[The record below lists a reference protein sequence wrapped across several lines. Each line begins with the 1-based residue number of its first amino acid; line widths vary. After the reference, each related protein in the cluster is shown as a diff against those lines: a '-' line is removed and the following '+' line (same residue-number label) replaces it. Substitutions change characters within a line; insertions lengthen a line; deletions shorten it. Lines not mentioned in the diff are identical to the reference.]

1 MNESTR
7 RFLVSAFQ
15 DYYAGADIKLPPE
28 FTSREWGFIEFSS
41 GQDTFMKRHRAFGS
55 EGELHD
61 YLTGIAPSHA
71 YYSVAYYEYP
81 GAPKMKEKNW
91 LKADLIFDIDSD
103 HLPGGINSYADM
115 LEKGKKETLKL
126 LEFLMDDFGF
136 SESEVHAVFSGGRG
150 YHFHISEES
159 VLSLG
164 SAERREIVDYVS
176 GKFDPKFYY
185 GTEAMVGDFGT
196 GTESFKGKT
205 KIPYKYVLKNHD
217 TGWGKRI
224 ANYIVQYLIAESMK
238 EDKDMFR
245 ELREHRGLGKSNA
258 KKFQALKSIAQSP
271 DALQTI
277 IKSGRLDFG
286 YVGDFQEIID
296 LLIRQAMESGRVNLG
311 RTQVDEPVTAD
322 IKRLI
327 RLPGSLHGK
336 SGMKVTALSI
346 NELETFEPLNDAVV
360 FGDKSV
366 KIKVI
371 KPFAVQMKG
380 KDLMVEEGIQEVPE
394 YAAVYLMCR
403 GVAEYGS
410 H

>member
-1 MNESTR
+1 MDEKTR
-7 RFLVSAFQ
+7 QFVVSAFQ
-15 DYYAGADIKLPPE
+15 NYYSTADIKLPPD
-28 FTSREWGFIEFSS
+28 FTSREWGFIEFTS

-61 YLTGIAPSHA
+61 YLRGIGPAHA

-136 SESEVHAVFSGGRG
+136 REEQVHAVFSGGRG

-176 GKFDPKFYY
+176 SKGLNLDRIFSKKDIS
-185 GTEAMVGDFGT
+185 GDAGA
-196 GTESFKGKT
+196 ESAKIAVFPSEDDGGWGGRINRYLITYLSSIAKDEDAVKILSGFKGIGKT
-205 KIPYKYVLKNHD
+205 
-217 TGWGKRI
+217 T
-224 ANYIVQYLIAESMK
+224 AEK
-238 EDKDMFR
+238 LVD
-245 ELREHRGLGKSNA
+245 N
-258 KKFQALKSIAQSP
+258 FQDESRVAALKKGKM
-271 DALQTI
+271 DALGGIKKEILMTI
-277 IKSGRLDFG
+277 
-286 YVGDFQEIID
+286 
-296 LLIRQAMESGRVNLG
+296 VNQG
-311 RTQVDEPVTAD
+311 VEQMAACVDEPVTAD

-346 NELETFEPLNDAVV
+346 DELETFEPLNDAVV

-366 KIKVI
+366 RIKVI

-380 KDLMVEEGIQEVPE
+380 NDLMVEEGVQEVPE
-394 YAAVYLMCR
+394 YAAIYLMCR
-403 GVAEYGS
+403 GVAEYGR
-410 H
+410 

>member
-1 MNESTR
+1 MDERTR
-7 RFLVSAFQ
+7 QFVVSAFQ
-15 DYYAGADIKLPPE
+15 NYYSTADIKLPPE
-28 FTSREWGFIEFSS
+28 FTSREWGFIEFTSR
-41 GQDTFMKRHRAFGS
+41 QDTFMKRHRAFGS

-61 YLTGIAPSHA
+61 YLRGIGPAHA
-71 YYSVAYYEYP
+71 YYSVAYYKYP

-136 SESEVHAVFSGGRG
+136 REEQVHAVFSGGRG
-150 YHFHISEES
+150 YHFHISEDS

-176 GKFDPKFYY
+176 SKGLNLERIFSKKDIS
-185 GTEAMVGDFGT
+185 GDAGA
-196 GTESFKGKT
+196 ESAKMSVFPSEDDGGWGGRINRYLISYLSSIAKDENAVKILSGFKGIGKT
-205 KIPYKYVLKNHD
+205 TAEKLVD
-217 TGWGKRI
+217 TF
-224 ANYIVQYLIAESMK
+224 QDES
-238 EDKDMFR
+238 R
-245 ELREHRGLGKSNA
+245 VA
-258 KKFQALKSIAQSP
+258 ALKKGKM
-271 DALQTI
+271 DALGG
-277 IKSGRLDFG
+277 IKKDILMTFIGQG
-286 YVGDFQEIID
+286 VEQM
-296 LLIRQAMESGRVNLG
+296 AAC
-311 RTQVDEPVTAD
+311 VDEPVTAD

-346 NELETFEPLNDAVV
+346 DELETFEPLNDAVV
-360 FGDKSV
+360 FSDKSV

-380 KDLMVEEGIQEVPE
+380 KDLMVEEGVQEVPE
-394 YAAVYLMCR
+394 YAAIYLMCR
-403 GVAEYGS
+403 GVAEYGR
-410 H
+410 

>member
-1 MNESTR
+1 MNERTKQ
-7 RFLVSAFQ
+7 FVVSAFQ
-15 DYYAGADIKLPPE
+15 NYYATADIKLPPD
-28 FTSREWGFIEFSS
+28 FTSREWGFIEFTS

-61 YLTGIAPSHA
+61 YLRGIGPAHA

-115 LEKGKKETLKL
+115 LEKGKRETLKL

-136 SESEVHAVFSGGRG
+136 REDQVHAVFSGGRG

-176 GKFDPKFYY
+176 SKGLNLERIFTKKDISGDAGAESAKISVFPSEDDGGWGGRINRHLISHLTSISKNKNAVDILTGFDGIGKVKAKKIIDVFQD
-185 GTEAMVGDFGT
+185 
-196 GTESFKGKT
+196 ESRVAALKKGK
-205 KIPYKYVLKNHD
+205 
-217 TGWGKRI
+217 
-224 ANYIVQYLIAESMK
+224 M
-238 EDKDMFR
+238 
-245 ELREHRGLGKSNA
+245 
-258 KKFQALKSIAQSP
+258 
-271 DALQTI
+271 DALGGIKKELLETI
-277 IKSGRLDFG
+277 
-286 YVGDFQEIID
+286 
-296 LLIRQAMESGRVNLG
+296 VNQG
-311 RTQVDEPVTAD
+311 VEQMAACVDEPVTAD

-346 NELETFEPLNDAVV
+346 DELETFEPLNDAVV
-360 FGDKSV
+360 FSDKSE

-380 KDLMVEEGIQEVPE
+380 KDLMVEEGVQEVPE
-394 YAAVYLMCR
+394 YAAIYLMCR
-403 GVAEYGS
+403 GVAEYGR
-410 H
+410 

>member
-7 RFLVSAFQ
+7 RYLVSAFQ
-15 DYYAGADIKLPPE
+15 NYYSQAEIRLPPE
-28 FTSREWGFIEFSS
+28 FISREWGFIEFSS
-41 GQDTFMKRHRAFGS
+41 GKDTFMKRHRAFGS

-61 YLTGIAPSHA
+61 YLRGIGPAHA

-81 GAPKMKEKNW
+81 GAPKMIEKNW
-91 LKADLIFDIDSD
+91 QKADLIFDIDSD

-115 LEKGKKETLKL
+115 LEKGKRETLKL
-126 LEFLMDDFGF
+126 LEFLIDDFGF
-136 SESEVHAVFSGGRG
+136 NESEVHAVFSGGRG

-176 GKFDPKFYY
+176 SKGLNLENIFSKREITGDA
-185 GTEAMVGDFGT
+185 GTEYAKMTVLPSEDEAGWGGRINRYLILYLSSLAKDENAIKILT
-196 GTESFKGKT
+196 GFKGIGKKT
-205 KIPYKYVLKNHD
+205 
-217 TGWGKRI
+217 
-224 ANYIVQYLIAESMK
+224 ANNLVEIFQDDSRVMS
-238 EDKDMFR
+238 
-245 ELREHRGLGKSNA
+245 LRKGNM
-258 KKFQALKSIAQSP
+258 
-271 DALQTI
+271 DALGGIKKEILETI
-277 IKSGRLDFG
+277 VKQGVS
-286 YVGDFQEIID
+286 QM
-296 LLIRQAMESGRVNLG
+296 AAC
-311 RTQVDEPVTAD
+311 VDEPVTAD

-336 SGMKVTALSI
+336 SGMKVTALKI
-346 NELETFEPLNDAVV
+346 EELEGFEPLNDAVV
-360 FGDKSV
+360 FSDKSV
-366 KIKVI
+366 KIKAI

-403 GVAEYGS
+403 GVAEHGS

>member
-1 MNESTR
+1 MDERTR
-7 RFLVSAFQ
+7 QFVVSAFQ
-15 DYYAGADIKLPPE
+15 NYYSTADIKLPPD
-28 FTSREWGFIEFSS
+28 FTSREWGFIEFTS

-61 YLTGIAPSHA
+61 YLRGIGPAHA

-115 LEKGKKETLKL
+115 LEKGKRETLKL

-136 SESEVHAVFSGGRG
+136 REEQVHAVFSGGRG

-176 GKFDPKFYY
+176 SKGLNLEKIFSKKDIS
-185 GTEAMVGDFGT
+185 GDAGA
-196 GTESFKGKT
+196 ESAKMSVFPSEDDGGWGGRINRYLITYMSSIAKDEDAVKILSGFKGVGKT
-205 KIPYKYVLKNHD
+205 TAEKLVDAFQDESRIAALKN
-217 TGWGKRI
+217 GK
-224 ANYIVQYLIAESMK
+224 M
-238 EDKDMFR
+238 
-245 ELREHRGLGKSNA
+245 
-258 KKFQALKSIAQSP
+258 
-271 DALQTI
+271 DALGGFKKDILMTI
-277 IKSGRLDFG
+277 
-286 YVGDFQEIID
+286 
-296 LLIRQAMESGRVNLG
+296 VNQG
-311 RTQVDEPVTAD
+311 VEQMAACVDEPVTAD

-346 NELETFEPLNDAVV
+346 DELESFEPLNDAVV
-360 FGDKSV
+360 FSDKSV

-380 KDLMVEEGIQEVPE
+380 KDLMVEEGVQEVPE
-394 YAAVYLMCR
+394 YAAIYLMCR
-403 GVAEYGS
+403 GVAEYGR
-410 H
+410 

>member
-1 MNESTR
+1 MDERTR
-7 RFLVSAFQ
+7 QFVVSAFQ
-15 DYYAGADIKLPPE
+15 NYYSTADIKLPPD
-28 FTSREWGFIEFSS
+28 FTSREWGFIEFTS

-61 YLTGIAPSHA
+61 YLRGIGPAHA

-136 SESEVHAVFSGGRG
+136 REEQVHAVFSGGRG

-176 GKFDPKFYY
+176 SKGLNLDRIFSKKDIS
-185 GTEAMVGDFGT
+185 GDAGA
-196 GTESFKGKT
+196 ESAKIAVFPSEDDGGWGGRINRYLITYLSSIAKDEDAVKILSGFKGIGKT
-205 KIPYKYVLKNHD
+205 
-217 TGWGKRI
+217 T
-224 ANYIVQYLIAESMK
+224 AEK
-238 EDKDMFR
+238 LVD
-245 ELREHRGLGKSNA
+245 N
-258 KKFQALKSIAQSP
+258 FQDESRVAALKKGKM
-271 DALQTI
+271 DALGGIKKEILMTI
-277 IKSGRLDFG
+277 
-286 YVGDFQEIID
+286 
-296 LLIRQAMESGRVNLG
+296 VNKG
-311 RTQVDEPVTAD
+311 VEQMAACVDEPVTAD

-346 NELETFEPLNDAVV
+346 DELETFEPLNDAVV

-366 KIKVI
+366 RIKVI

-380 KDLMVEEGIQEVPE
+380 NDLMVEEGVQEVPE
-394 YAAVYLMCR
+394 YAAIYLMCR
-403 GVAEYGS
+403 GVAEYGR
-410 H
+410 

>member
-1 MNESTR
+1 MNERTKQ
-7 RFLVSAFQ
+7 FVVSAFQ
-15 DYYAGADIKLPPE
+15 NYYATADIKLPPE
-28 FTSREWGFIEFSS
+28 FTSREWGFIEFTS

-61 YLTGIAPSHA
+61 YLRGIGPAHA

-115 LEKGKKETLKL
+115 LEKGKRETLKL

-136 SESEVHAVFSGGRG
+136 REDQVHAVFSGGRG

-176 GKFDPKFYY
+176 SKGLNLERIFTKKDIS
-185 GTEAMVGDFGT
+185 GDAGA
-196 GTESFKGKT
+196 ESAKMSVFPSEDDG
-205 KIPYKYVLKNHD
+205 
-217 TGWGKRI
+217 GWG
-224 ANYIVQYLIAESMK
+224 
-238 EDKDMFR
+238 
-245 ELREHRGLGKSNA
+245 
-258 KKFQALKSIAQSP
+258 
-271 DALQTI
+271 
-277 IKSGRLDFG
+277 
-286 YVGDFQEIID
+286 
-296 LLIRQAMESGRVNLG
+296 GRVNRHLITYLTSISKNEDAIDILTGFDGIGKVKAKKIIDVFQDESRVAALKKGKMDALG
-311 RTQVDEPVTAD
+311 GIKKELLETIVNQGVEQMAACVDEPVTAD

-346 NELETFEPLNDAVV
+346 DELETFEPLNDAVV
-360 FGDKSV
+360 FSDKSV

-380 KDLMVEEGIQEVPE
+380 KDLMVDEGVQEVPE
-394 YAAVYLMCR
+394 YAAIYLMCR
-403 GVAEYGS
+403 GVAEYGR
-410 H
+410 

>member
-7 RFLVSAFQ
+7 RYVVSAFQ
-15 DYYAGADIKLPPE
+15 KYYSAADIRLPPE
-28 FTSREWGFIEFSS
+28 FTAREWGFIEFTSE
-41 GQDTFMKRHRAFGS
+41 QDTFMKRHRAFGS
-55 EGELHD
+55 AGELQD
-61 YLTGIAPSHA
+61 YLRGIAPAHA

-126 LEFLMDDFGF
+126 LDFLIEDFGF
-136 SESEVHAVFSGGRG
+136 SENEVHAVFSGGRG

-176 GKFDPKFYY
+176 SKGLD
-185 GTEAMVGDFGT
+185 TERIFSKKDISGDA
-196 GTESFKGKT
+196 GTESAKMAVFPSQEEGGWGGRINHYLISYLSSLARDEDAIRILTGFKGIGEKT
-205 KIPYKYVLKNHD
+205 AEK
-217 TGWGKRI
+217 
-224 ANYIVQYLIAESMK
+224 LIELFMDES
-238 EDKDMFR
+238 R
-245 ELREHRGLGKSNA
+245 VS
-258 KKFQALKSIAQSP
+258 ALKKGKM
-271 DALQTI
+271 DALGS
-277 IKSGRLDFG
+277 IKK
-286 YVGDFQEIID
+286 EILEGIVK
-296 LLIRQAMESGRVNLG
+296 QGVSEMAAC
-311 RTQVDEPVTAD
+311 VDEPVTAD

-346 NELETFEPLNDAVV
+346 DELESFEPLNDAVV

-366 KIKVI
+366 RIKVM

>member
-7 RFLVSAFQ
+7 RYLVSAFQ
-15 DYYAGADIKLPPE
+15 RYYTTADIRLPPD
-28 FTSREWGFIEFSS
+28 FTSREWGFIEFTS
-41 GQDTFMKRHRAFGS
+41 GQETFMKRHRAFGS

-61 YLTGIAPSHA
+61 YLSGIGPSHA

-91 LKADLIFDIDSD
+91 KKADLIFDIDSD

-115 LEKGKKETLKL
+115 LEKGKRETLKL

-136 SESEVHAVFSGGRG
+136 GESQVHAVFSGGRG

-176 GKFDPKFYY
+176 SRGLNLEKIFSKR
-185 GTEAMVGDFGT
+185 EISGDA
-196 GTESFKGKT
+196 GTESAKMAVFPSEDEGGWGGRINHYLISYLTSLASDEDAVKILTGFKGIGKT
-205 KIPYKYVLKNHD
+205 TAEKLIETFKDESRVNALRK
-217 TGWGKRI
+217 GK
-224 ANYIVQYLIAESMK
+224 M
-238 EDKDMFR
+238 
-245 ELREHRGLGKSNA
+245 
-258 KKFQALKSIAQSP
+258 
-271 DALQTI
+271 DALGGIKKDILETI
-277 IKSGRLDFG
+277 VKQGVEQMG
-286 YVGDFQEIID
+286 
-296 LLIRQAMESGRVNLG
+296 AC
-311 RTQVDEPVTAD
+311 VDEPVTAD

-336 SGMKVTALSI
+336 SGMKVTALKI
-346 NELETFEPLNDAVV
+346 DELENFEPLNDAVV

-380 KDLMVEEGIQEVPE
+380 KDLMVEEGMQEVPE

>member
-7 RFLVSAFQ
+7 QYIVSAFQ
-15 DYYAGADIKLPPE
+15 KYYSRADIRLPPE
-28 FTSREWGFIEFSS
+28 FTSREWGFIEFTSE
-41 GQDTFMKRHRAFGS
+41 QDTFMKRHRAFGS

-61 YLTGIAPSHA
+61 YLRGIGPAHA

-103 HLPGGINSYADM
+103 HLPGSINSYADM

-126 LEFLMDDFGF
+126 LEFLTGDFGF
-136 SESEVHAVFSGGRG
+136 GENEVHAVFSGGRG
-150 YHFHISEES
+150 YHFHISDES

-176 GKFDPKFYY
+176 SKGLDLEKIFSKKDISGDA
-185 GTEAMVGDFGT
+185 GTEYAKIAMLPSE
-196 GTESFKGKT
+196 TESGWGGRINRYLISYLSSLARDEKAIKILTGFKGIGPKT
-205 KIPYKYVLKNHD
+205 AEN
-217 TGWGKRI
+217 
-224 ANYIVQYLIAESMK
+224 IVEIFQDESRV
-238 EDKDMFR
+238 DS
-245 ELREHRGLGKSNA
+245 LRKGNM
-258 KKFQALKSIAQSP
+258 
-271 DALQTI
+271 DALGGIKREILETI
-277 IKSGRLDFG
+277 
-286 YVGDFQEIID
+286 V
-296 LLIRQAMESGRVNLG
+296 RQGVSQMAAC
-311 RTQVDEPVTAD
+311 VDEPVTAD

-336 SGMKVTALSI
+336 SGMKVTALTI
-346 NELETFEPLNDAVV
+346 QELEEFEPLNDAVV
-360 FGDKSV
+360 LSDKSV
-366 KIKVI
+366 KIKVM

>member
-7 RFLVSAFQ
+7 RYVVSAFQ
-15 DYYAGADIKLPPE
+15 KYYATADIRLPPE
-28 FTSREWGFIEFSS
+28 FTSREWGFIEFTS

-61 YLTGIAPSHA
+61 YLSGIGPAHA

-91 LKADLIFDIDSD
+91 QKADLIFDIDSD
-103 HLPGGINSYADM
+103 HLPGDINSYADM
-115 LEKGKKETLKL
+115 LEKGKRETLKL
-126 LEFLMDDFGF
+126 LEFLIDDFGF
-136 SESEVHAVFSGGRG
+136 NESQVHAVFSGGRG

-176 GKFDPKFYY
+176 SKGLNLEKLFSKR
-185 GTEAMVGDFGT
+185 EISGDAGAENAKMAVFPSEDDGGWGGRINRYLISYLTKLATDDDAVKILT
-196 GTESFKGKT
+196 GFKGIGKT
-205 KIPYKYVLKNHD
+205 TAEKLVETFKDESRVNSLKK
-217 TGWGKRI
+217 GR
-224 ANYIVQYLIAESMK
+224 M
-238 EDKDMFR
+238 
-245 ELREHRGLGKSNA
+245 
-258 KKFQALKSIAQSP
+258 
-271 DALQTI
+271 DALGGIKKDILETI
-277 IKSGRLDFG
+277 VKQG
-286 YVGDFQEIID
+286 VEQM
-296 LLIRQAMESGRVNLG
+296 AAC
-311 RTQVDEPVTAD
+311 VDEPVTAD

-346 NELETFEPLNDAVV
+346 DELENFEPLNDAVV

-380 KDLMVEEGIQEVPE
+380 KDLFVEEGIQEVPE
-394 YAAVYLMCR
+394 YAAIYLMCR

>member
-15 DYYAGADIKLPPE
+15 NYYSTADIRLPPE
-28 FTSREWGFIEFSS
+28 FTSREWGFIEFTS

-61 YLTGIAPSHA
+61 YLTGIAPAHA

-91 LKADLIFDIDSD
+91 QKADLIFDIDSD

-115 LEKGKKETLKL
+115 LEKGKRETLKL

-136 SESEVHAVFSGGRG
+136 SEREVHAVFSGGRG
-150 YHFHISEES
+150 YHFHISEEL

-176 GKFDPKFYY
+176 SKGLNLEKIFSKR
-185 GTEAMVGDFGT
+185 EISGDAGAESAKMAVFPSENDGGWGGRINRYLISYLTSLAKDENAVKILT
-196 GTESFKGKT
+196 GFKGVGKT
-205 KIPYKYVLKNHD
+205 TAEKIVE
-217 TGWGKRI
+217 TF
-224 ANYIVQYLIAESMK
+224 
-238 EDKDMFR
+238 KDDAR
-245 ELREHRGLGKSNA
+245 VNALREGKM
-258 KKFQALKSIAQSP
+258 
-271 DALQTI
+271 DALGG
-277 IKSGRLDFG
+277 IKKDILMG
-286 YVGDFQEIID
+286 I
-296 LLIRQAMESGRVNLG
+296 VNQG
-311 RTQVDEPVTAD
+311 VEQMAACVDEPVTAD

-346 NELETFEPLNDAVV
+346 DELETFEPLNDAVV

>member
-1 MNESTR
+1 MDERTR
-7 RFLVSAFQ
+7 QFVVSAFQ
-15 DYYAGADIKLPPE
+15 NYYSTADIKLPPD
-28 FTSREWGFIEFSS
+28 FTSREWGFIEFTS

-61 YLTGIAPSHA
+61 YLRGIGPAHA

-115 LEKGKKETLKL
+115 LEKGKRETLKL

-136 SESEVHAVFSGGRG
+136 REEQVHAVFSGGRG

-176 GKFDPKFYY
+176 SKGLNLEKIFSKKDIS
-185 GTEAMVGDFGT
+185 GDAGA
-196 GTESFKGKT
+196 ESAKMSVFPSEDDGGWGGRINRYLITYLSSIAKDEDAVKILSGFKGIGKT
-205 KIPYKYVLKNHD
+205 TAEKLVDTFKDESRVAALKN
-217 TGWGKRI
+217 GK
-224 ANYIVQYLIAESMK
+224 M
-238 EDKDMFR
+238 
-245 ELREHRGLGKSNA
+245 
-258 KKFQALKSIAQSP
+258 
-271 DALQTI
+271 DALGGIKKDILMTI
-277 IKSGRLDFG
+277 
-286 YVGDFQEIID
+286 
-296 LLIRQAMESGRVNLG
+296 VNQG
-311 RTQVDEPVTAD
+311 VEQMAACVDEPVTAD

-346 NELETFEPLNDAVV
+346 DELESFEPLNDAVV
-360 FGDKSV
+360 FSDKSV

-380 KDLMVEEGIQEVPE
+380 KDLMVEEGVQEVPE
-394 YAAVYLMCR
+394 YAAIYLMCR
-403 GVAEYGS
+403 GVAEYGR
-410 H
+410 

>member
-1 MNESTR
+1 MDERTR
-7 RFLVSAFQ
+7 QFVVSAFQ
-15 DYYAGADIKLPPE
+15 NYYSTADIKLPPD
-28 FTSREWGFIEFSS
+28 FTSREWGFIEFTS

-61 YLTGIAPSHA
+61 YLRGIGPAHA

-115 LEKGKKETLKL
+115 LEKGKRETLKL

-136 SESEVHAVFSGGRG
+136 REEQVHAVFSGGRG

-176 GKFDPKFYY
+176 SKGLNLEKIFSKKDIS
-185 GTEAMVGDFGT
+185 GDAGA
-196 GTESFKGKT
+196 ESAKMSVFPSEDDGGWGGRINRYLITYLSSIAKDEDAVKILSGFKGVGKT
-205 KIPYKYVLKNHD
+205 TAEKLVDAFQDESRIAALKN
-217 TGWGKRI
+217 GK
-224 ANYIVQYLIAESMK
+224 M
-238 EDKDMFR
+238 
-245 ELREHRGLGKSNA
+245 
-258 KKFQALKSIAQSP
+258 
-271 DALQTI
+271 DALGGFKKDILMTI
-277 IKSGRLDFG
+277 
-286 YVGDFQEIID
+286 
-296 LLIRQAMESGRVNLG
+296 VNQG
-311 RTQVDEPVTAD
+311 VEQMAACVDEPVTAD

-346 NELETFEPLNDAVV
+346 DELESFEPLNDAVV
-360 FGDKSV
+360 FSDKSV

-380 KDLMVEEGIQEVPE
+380 KDLMVEEGVQEVPE
-394 YAAVYLMCR
+394 YVAIYLMCR
-403 GVAEYGS
+403 GVAEYGR
-410 H
+410 

>member
-1 MNESTR
+1 MNERTKQ
-7 RFLVSAFQ
+7 FVVSAFQ
-15 DYYAGADIKLPPE
+15 NYYATADIKLPPE
-28 FTSREWGFIEFSS
+28 FTSREWGFIEFTS
-41 GQDTFMKRHRAFGS
+41 GLDTFMKRHRAFGS

-61 YLTGIAPSHA
+61 YLRGIGPAHA

-115 LEKGKKETLKL
+115 LEKGKRETLKL

-136 SESEVHAVFSGGRG
+136 REDQVHAVFSGGRG

-176 GKFDPKFYY
+176 SKGLNLERIFTKKDIS
-185 GTEAMVGDFGT
+185 GDAGA
-196 GTESFKGKT
+196 ESAKMSVFPSEDDG
-205 KIPYKYVLKNHD
+205 
-217 TGWGKRI
+217 GWG
-224 ANYIVQYLIAESMK
+224 
-238 EDKDMFR
+238 
-245 ELREHRGLGKSNA
+245 
-258 KKFQALKSIAQSP
+258 
-271 DALQTI
+271 
-277 IKSGRLDFG
+277 
-286 YVGDFQEIID
+286 
-296 LLIRQAMESGRVNLG
+296 GRVNRHLITYLTSISKNEDAIDILTGFDGIGKVKAKKIIDVFQDESRVAALKKGKMDALG
-311 RTQVDEPVTAD
+311 GIKKELLETIVNQGVEQMAACVDEPVTAD

-346 NELETFEPLNDAVV
+346 DELETFEPLNDAVV
-360 FGDKSV
+360 FSDKSV

-380 KDLMVEEGIQEVPE
+380 KDLMVDEGVQEVPE
-394 YAAVYLMCR
+394 YAAIYLMCR
-403 GVAEYGS
+403 GVAEYGR
-410 H
+410 

>member
-1 MNESTR
+1 MDERTR
-7 RFLVSAFQ
+7 QFVVSAFQ
-15 DYYAGADIKLPPE
+15 NYYSTADIKLPPD
-28 FTSREWGFIEFSS
+28 FTSREWGFIEFTS

-61 YLTGIAPSHA
+61 YLRGIGPAHA

-115 LEKGKKETLKL
+115 LEKGKRETLKL

-136 SESEVHAVFSGGRG
+136 REEQVHAVFSGGRG

-176 GKFDPKFYY
+176 SKGLNLEKIFSKKDIS
-185 GTEAMVGDFGT
+185 GDAGA
-196 GTESFKGKT
+196 ESAKMSVFPSEDDGGWGGRINRYLISYLSSIAKDEDAVKILSGFKGIGKT
-205 KIPYKYVLKNHD
+205 TAEKLVD
-217 TGWGKRI
+217 TFKD
-224 ANYIVQYLIAESMK
+224 ES
-238 EDKDMFR
+238 R
-245 ELREHRGLGKSNA
+245 VA
-258 KKFQALKSIAQSP
+258 ALKKGKM
-271 DALQTI
+271 DALGGIKKDILMTI
-277 IKSGRLDFG
+277 
-286 YVGDFQEIID
+286 
-296 LLIRQAMESGRVNLG
+296 VNQG
-311 RTQVDEPVTAD
+311 VEQMAACVDEPVTAD

-346 NELETFEPLNDAVV
+346 DELETFEPLNDAVV

-394 YAAVYLMCR
+394 YAAIYLMCR
-403 GVAEYGS
+403 GVAEYGR
-410 H
+410 

>member
-1 MNESTR
+1 MNERTKQ
-7 RFLVSAFQ
+7 FVVSAFQ
-15 DYYAGADIKLPPE
+15 NYYATADIKLPPD
-28 FTSREWGFIEFSS
+28 FTSREWGFIEFTS

-61 YLTGIAPSHA
+61 YLRGIGPAHA

-115 LEKGKKETLKL
+115 LEKGKRETLKL

-136 SESEVHAVFSGGRG
+136 REDQVHAVFSGGRG

-176 GKFDPKFYY
+176 SKGLNLERIFTKKDISGDAGAESAKISVFPSEDDGGWGGRINRHLISYLTSISKNENAVDILTGFDGIGKVKAKKIIDVFQD
-185 GTEAMVGDFGT
+185 
-196 GTESFKGKT
+196 ESRVAALKKGK
-205 KIPYKYVLKNHD
+205 
-217 TGWGKRI
+217 
-224 ANYIVQYLIAESMK
+224 M
-238 EDKDMFR
+238 
-245 ELREHRGLGKSNA
+245 
-258 KKFQALKSIAQSP
+258 
-271 DALQTI
+271 DALGGIKKELLETI
-277 IKSGRLDFG
+277 
-286 YVGDFQEIID
+286 
-296 LLIRQAMESGRVNLG
+296 VNQG
-311 RTQVDEPVTAD
+311 VEQMAACVDEPVTAD

-346 NELETFEPLNDAVV
+346 DELETFEPLNDAVV
-360 FGDKSV
+360 FSDKSE

-380 KDLMVEEGIQEVPE
+380 KDLMVEEGVQEVPE
-394 YAAVYLMCR
+394 YAAIYLMCR
-403 GVAEYGS
+403 GVAEYGR
-410 H
+410 

>member
-1 MNESTR
+1 MDERTR
-7 RFLVSAFQ
+7 QFVVSAFQ
-15 DYYAGADIKLPPE
+15 NYYSTADIKLPPD
-28 FTSREWGFIEFSS
+28 FTSREWGFIEFTS

-61 YLTGIAPSHA
+61 YLRGIGPAHA

-115 LEKGKKETLKL
+115 LEKGKRETLKL

-136 SESEVHAVFSGGRG
+136 REEQVHAVFSGGRG

-176 GKFDPKFYY
+176 SKGLNLEKIFSKKDIS
-185 GTEAMVGDFGT
+185 GDAGA
-196 GTESFKGKT
+196 ESAKISVFPSEDDGGWGGRINRYLITYLSSIAKDEDAVKILSGFKGVGKT
-205 KIPYKYVLKNHD
+205 TAEKLVDAFQDESRIAALKN
-217 TGWGKRI
+217 GK
-224 ANYIVQYLIAESMK
+224 M
-238 EDKDMFR
+238 
-245 ELREHRGLGKSNA
+245 
-258 KKFQALKSIAQSP
+258 
-271 DALQTI
+271 DALGGFKKDILMTI
-277 IKSGRLDFG
+277 
-286 YVGDFQEIID
+286 
-296 LLIRQAMESGRVNLG
+296 VNQG
-311 RTQVDEPVTAD
+311 VEQMAACVDEPVTAD

-346 NELETFEPLNDAVV
+346 DELESFEPLNDAVV
-360 FGDKSV
+360 FSDKSV

-380 KDLMVEEGIQEVPE
+380 KDLMVEEGVQEVPE
-394 YAAVYLMCR
+394 YAAIYLMCR
-403 GVAEYGS
+403 GVAEYGR
-410 H
+410 

>member
-1 MNESTR
+1 MNETTR
-7 RFLVSAFQ
+7 RYIVSAFQ
-15 DYYAGADIKLPPE
+15 KYYSTADIRLPPE
-28 FTSREWGFIEFSS
+28 FISREWGFIEFTSD
-41 GQDTFMKRHRAFGS
+41 QDTFMKRHRAFGS
-55 EGELHD
+55 GGELQD
-61 YLTGIAPSHA
+61 YLRGIAPAHA

-103 HLPGGINSYADM
+103 HLPGGITSYADM

-126 LEFLMDDFGF
+126 LDFLIGDFGF
-136 SESEVHAVFSGGRG
+136 SENEVHAVFSGGRG

-176 GKFDPKFYY
+176 SKGLDMERIFSKRDIS
-185 GTEAMVGDFGT
+185 GDA
-196 GTESFKGKT
+196 GTESAKMAVFPSRDEGGWGGRINRYLINYLSSLASDEDALRILTGFKGIGEKT
-205 KIPYKYVLKNHD
+205 AEK
-217 TGWGKRI
+217 
-224 ANYIVQYLIAESMK
+224 LIELFRDES
-238 EDKDMFR
+238 R
-245 ELREHRGLGKSNA
+245 VA
-258 KKFQALKSIAQSP
+258 ALKKGKM
-271 DALQTI
+271 DALGSIKKEVLETI
-277 IKSGRLDFG
+277 VKQGVS
-286 YVGDFQEIID
+286 EM
-296 LLIRQAMESGRVNLG
+296 AAC
-311 RTQVDEPVTAD
+311 VDEPVTAD

-346 NELETFEPLNDAVV
+346 DELDNFEPLNDAVV

-366 KIKVI
+366 RIKVM

-380 KDLMVEEGIQEVPE
+380 KDLMVEEGTQEVPE

>member
-7 RFLVSAFQ
+7 QYIVSAFQ
-15 DYYAGADIKLPPE
+15 KYYFRADIRLPPE
-28 FTSREWGFIEFSS
+28 FASREWGFIEFTSE
-41 GQDTFMKRHRAFGS
+41 QDTFMKRHRAFGS

-61 YLTGIAPSHA
+61 YLRGIGPAHA

-103 HLPGGINSYADM
+103 HLPGSINSYADM

-126 LEFLMDDFGF
+126 LEFLTGDFGF
-136 SESEVHAVFSGGRG
+136 RENEVHAVFSGGRG
-150 YHFHISEES
+150 YHFHISDES

-176 GKFDPKFYY
+176 SKGLDLEKIFSKK
-185 GTEAMVGDFGT
+185 EISGDA
-196 GTESFKGKT
+196 GTESAKMAVFPSEDEGGWGGRINRYLISYISSLARDEDAIKILTGFKGIGEK
-205 KIPYKYVLKNHD
+205 KAEK
-217 TGWGKRI
+217 
-224 ANYIVQYLIAESMK
+224 LIELFQDESRVESMRKGKMDALGNFKK
-238 EDKDMFR
+238 EILETIVKQ
-245 ELREHRGLGKSNA
+245 G
-258 KKFQALKSIAQSP
+258 IAQM
-271 DALQTI
+271 A
-277 IKSGRLDFG
+277 
-286 YVGDFQEIID
+286 
-296 LLIRQAMESGRVNLG
+296 AC
-311 RTQVDEPVTAD
+311 VDEPVTAD

-336 SGMKVTALSI
+336 SGMKVTALTI
-346 NELETFEPLNDAVV
+346 QELEEFEPLNDAIV
-360 FGDKSV
+360 FSDKSV
-366 KIKVI
+366 KIKVM

-380 KDLMVEEGIQEVPE
+380 EDLMVEEGIQEVPE

>member
-1 MNESTR
+1 MDERTR
-7 RFLVSAFQ
+7 QFVVSAFQ
-15 DYYAGADIKLPPE
+15 NYYSTADIKLPPD
-28 FTSREWGFIEFSS
+28 FTSREWGFIEFTS

-61 YLTGIAPSHA
+61 YLRGIGPAHA

-136 SESEVHAVFSGGRG
+136 REEQVHAVFSGGRG

-176 GKFDPKFYY
+176 SKGLNLDRIFSKKDIS
-185 GTEAMVGDFGT
+185 GDAGA
-196 GTESFKGKT
+196 ESAKIAVFPSEDDGGWGGRINRYLITYLSSIAKDEDAVKILSGFKGIGKT
-205 KIPYKYVLKNHD
+205 
-217 TGWGKRI
+217 T
-224 ANYIVQYLIAESMK
+224 AEK
-238 EDKDMFR
+238 LVD
-245 ELREHRGLGKSNA
+245 N
-258 KKFQALKSIAQSP
+258 FQDESRVAALKKGKM
-271 DALQTI
+271 DALGGIKKEILMTI
-277 IKSGRLDFG
+277 
-286 YVGDFQEIID
+286 
-296 LLIRQAMESGRVNLG
+296 VNQG
-311 RTQVDEPVTAD
+311 VEQMAACVDEPVTAD

-346 NELETFEPLNDAVV
+346 DELETFEPLNDAVV

-366 KIKVI
+366 RIKVI

-380 KDLMVEEGIQEVPE
+380 NDLMVEEGVQEVPE
-394 YAAVYLMCR
+394 YAAIYLMCR
-403 GVAEYGS
+403 GVAEYGR
-410 H
+410 

>member
-7 RFLVSAFQ
+7 QYLVSAFQ
-15 DYYAGADIKLPPE
+15 NYYSRADIRLPPE
-28 FTSREWGFIEFSS
+28 FTSREWGFIEFTS

-61 YLTGIAPSHA
+61 YLRGIGPAHA

-103 HLPGGINSYADM
+103 HLPGDINSYADM
-115 LEKGKKETLKL
+115 LEKGKRETLKL
-126 LEFLMDDFGF
+126 LEFLIGDFGF
-136 SESEVHAVFSGGRG
+136 NENQVHAVFSGGRG

-164 SAERREIVDYVS
+164 SPERREIVDYVS
-176 GKFDPKFYY
+176 SKGLNLERIFSKRDI
-185 GTEAMVGDFGT
+185 TGDAGAESAKMAVLPSEDEGGWGGRINRYLISYLSSLARDENAIKILT
-196 GTESFKGKT
+196 GFKGIGKKT
-205 KIPYKYVLKNHD
+205 AENLVEVFQDEARVASLRN
-217 TGWGKRI
+217 GK
-224 ANYIVQYLIAESMK
+224 M
-238 EDKDMFR
+238 
-245 ELREHRGLGKSNA
+245 
-258 KKFQALKSIAQSP
+258 
-271 DALQTI
+271 DALGGIKKEILETI
-277 IKSGRLDFG
+277 VKQGVS
-286 YVGDFQEIID
+286 QM
-296 LLIRQAMESGRVNLG
+296 AAC
-311 RTQVDEPVTAD
+311 VDEPVTAD

-346 NELETFEPLNDAVV
+346 QELEEFEPLNDAIV
-360 FGDKSV
+360 FSDKSV

-380 KDLMVEEGIQEVPE
+380 KDLMVEEGVQDVPE

>member
-1 MNESTR
+1 MDERTR
-7 RFLVSAFQ
+7 QFVVSAFQ
-15 DYYAGADIKLPPE
+15 NYYSTADIKLPPD
-28 FTSREWGFIEFSS
+28 FTSREWGFIEFTS
-41 GQDTFMKRHRAFGS
+41 GQDMFMKRHRAFGS

-61 YLTGIAPSHA
+61 YLRGIGPAHA

-136 SESEVHAVFSGGRG
+136 REEQVHAVFSGGRG
-150 YHFHISEES
+150 YHFHISEDS

-176 GKFDPKFYY
+176 SKGLNLERIFSKKDISGDAGAESAKMSVFPSENDGGWGGRINRYLITYLTSLSQNEDAIEILTGFDGIGEVTAKKIREVFR
-185 GTEAMVGDFGT
+185 D
-196 GTESFKGKT
+196 ESRVAALKKGK
-205 KIPYKYVLKNHD
+205 
-217 TGWGKRI
+217 
-224 ANYIVQYLIAESMK
+224 M
-238 EDKDMFR
+238 
-245 ELREHRGLGKSNA
+245 
-258 KKFQALKSIAQSP
+258 
-271 DALQTI
+271 DALGNV
-277 IKSGRLDFG
+277 KK
-286 YVGDFQEIID
+286 EILMNI
-296 LLIRQAMESGRVNLG
+296 VNQG
-311 RTQVDEPVTAD
+311 VEQMAACVDEPVTAD

-346 NELETFEPLNDAVV
+346 DELETFEPLNDAVV
-360 FGDKSV
+360 FSDKSV

-380 KDLMVEEGIQEVPE
+380 KDLMVEEGVQEVPE
-394 YAAVYLMCR
+394 YAAIYLMCR
-403 GVAEYGS
+403 GVAEYGR
-410 H
+410 